1 MSFVPITD
9 PWFYAVAI
17 PAVILTGIS
26 KSGLGG
32 AVGGLAVPL
41 MSLAI
46 PAPQAVA
53 IMLPLLCIMDLL
65 GLLTFRK
72 RYDARILKLIIP
84 AGIAGIAL
92 GALLFGLVNARW
104 INALIGIEAVVFALN
119 FMRQNRK
126 VIDAPPE
133 PVSPVKARFWSA
145 MSGFTSFVSHAGSPP
160 MLQFMLPLK
169 LEPMVFVGTLA
180 WFFAS
185 INYSKWIPYSL
196 LGLFD
201 STNLGTSIALLPAIP
216 VGYVLGITFL
226 RRINAELFRR
236 IAVWGLLLTGLKLSW
251 DAFM

>member
-32 AVGGLAVPL
+32 AVGGLAVPM

-72 RYDARILKLIIP
+72 RYDAQILRLIIP

-104 INALIGIEAVVFALN
+104 INALIGIEPWSS
-119 FMRQNRK
+119 RS
-126 VIDAPPE
+126 I
-133 PVSPVKARFWSA
+133 SCARTA
-145 MSGFTSFVSHAGSPP
+145 
-160 MLQFMLPLK
+160 
-169 LEPMVFVGTLA
+169 
-180 WFFAS
+180 
-185 INYSKWIPYSL
+185 
-196 LGLFD
+196 
-201 STNLGTSIALLPAIP
+201 
-216 VGYVLGITFL
+216 
-226 RRINAELFRR
+226 R
-236 IAVWGLLLTGLKLSW
+236 
-251 DAFM
+251 